1 MNRRGRLIVGA
12 LALITSAS
20 LLGVSGATAG
30 SSSVTLT
37 AKSPQVQGK
46 KVFVEVKTKTSIRLD
61 RIRVTGRIRAGGET
75 TYFEPN
81 RSVGFKPGGTHTF
94 WMRQNDPDDRR
105 VVRKAM
111 KRGKDLTARMRGDFR
126 THDGETIVKKV
137 QVDLIYQPPQ
147 D

>member
-1 MNRRGRLIVGA
+1 MDRHGRFAFGA
-12 LALITSAS
+12 LALVASAS
-20 LLGVSGATAG
+20 LLGAAGTSAG
-30 SSSVTLT
+30 SSSVELT

-46 KVFVEVKTKTSIRLD
+46 KVIIAVKTKTSVRLD

-94 WMRQNDPDDRR
+94 WMRQTNPDDRR

-126 THDGETIVKKV
+126 IHDGETIVKKV
-137 QVDLIYQPPQ
+137 QVDLIYQPPK